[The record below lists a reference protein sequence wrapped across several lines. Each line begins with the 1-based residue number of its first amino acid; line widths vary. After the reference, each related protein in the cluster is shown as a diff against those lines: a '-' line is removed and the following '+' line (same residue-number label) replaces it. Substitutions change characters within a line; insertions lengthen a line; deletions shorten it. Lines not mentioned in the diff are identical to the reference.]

1 MSDKKSGGKACLWNR
16 SGDCSAKVIE
26 RLTRY
31 VPDDW
36 SKVTQGKA
44 LESDYSIQYCNFC
57 LMAKMVDR
65 IEDLNKNLEKI
76 YKKITRATSPI

>member
-16 SGDCSAKVIE
+16 RGDCSAKVVE
-26 RLTRY
+26 RLTKAL
-31 VPDDW
+31 PDDW
-36 SKVTQGKA
+36 SKTQPGKA

-57 LMAKMVDR
+57 LMSKIVEQV
-65 IEDLNKNLEKI
+65 EDLNKNLEKI